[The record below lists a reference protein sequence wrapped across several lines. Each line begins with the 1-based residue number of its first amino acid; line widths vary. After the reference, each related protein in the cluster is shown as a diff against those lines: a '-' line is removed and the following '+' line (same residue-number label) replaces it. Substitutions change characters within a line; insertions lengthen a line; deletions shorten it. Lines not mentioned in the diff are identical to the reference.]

1 MKALGKKTVML
12 LGALVT
18 MLLLAVSA
26 LAADSVASGTCGAN
40 GDNLTWALDSAGTL
54 TIQGSG
60 EMRDY
65 KEIYKSGTNISNAP
79 WWEHREA
86 IQQVVISGASNI
98 GEYAF
103 YECTNLSAVS
113 FAGSSKLESIG
124 KCAFYNCTSMTE
136 ITLPD
141 GVTSIGE
148 WAFDSCTSL
157 TEITIPER
165 VTSIGSGAFYG
176 CTGLTNVYITD
187 INAWCRISFGSDDA
201 SPMACAKT
209 IYLNGERI
217 VSVDVPQGVASLNFT
232 FFGFRDL
239 VRVAIPD
246 SVTSIGVGTFGRC
259 TSLTEITLPDGVTS
273 IGGSAFYGCTSLTE
287 ITLPDSVTSIGTSAF
302 SRCTSLTT
310 VNFAENSKLTNIGR
324 QAFNGCTGLT
334 NVYITD
340 INAWC
345 RIPFDDATTSPMAY
359 AKNIY
364 LNGERIVSVD
374 VPQGVASLDYTF
386 YGFRD
391 LIRVTIPGSVT
402 SIGGSAF
409 SYCTSLTTVNFAEDS
424 KLTNIGGQAFQ
435 SCTSLANIT
444 IPDSVTSI
452 GSWAFNDC
460 TSLTT
465 VTFAESSK
473 LTDIGDWAFYNCT
486 SLMSIALPDSLTSIG
501 RSAFAD
507 CTSLMSITFPGNV
520 ASTGIHAFSH
530 CTSLKT
536 VAFAGNSKLKTI
548 DGYAFNGCT
557 GLTEI
562 AIPAGVTSIGSGAF
576 SECTSLANI
585 TIPDSVTS
593 IGNSAFSDCSS
604 LTSIAIPSGVTSIGG
619 GAFGMCGALKSVHIT
634 DVGAWCGISFG
645 DDEANPLCCAKNLF
659 INGTKAETLEIP
671 ANVKVIPVN
680 AFVNAK
686 CIQRVALS
694 EGLVGIAA
702 NAFSGCTGIE
712 TVFYAGSE
720 SAWEALPIGAGNDC
734 LKNAQIFYGS
744 TLDDYYCRIT
754 VKISDGGCI
763 RVDRNTAEVGDTIT
777 VTAEPYAGYG
787 LTAIYVDGKAL
798 EGNTFT
804 VQGNHEVSAVFTL
817 LPAYGGTAEY
827 RIEGITVC
835 TAAGEKLQELMP
847 EKLLVSVLIRHM
859 DGSSGAT
866 VMLAQYDAEGR
877 YQGLVWLTV
886 DEMPLE
892 TALKVTLPLDNR
904 DGKTINLKAFV
915 VSSVDAP
922 IPAGNAVSFGKV

>member
-1 MKALGKKTVML
+1 ML

-26 LAADSVASGTCGAN
+26 LAADSVASGTCGAD

-65 KEIYKSGTNISNAP
+65 KEIYKSGTSISNAP
-79 WWEHREA
+79 WGEHREA

-103 YECTNLSAVS
+103 YRCTNLSAVS
-113 FAGSSKLESIG
+113 FAESSKLESIG
-124 KCAFYNCTSMTE
+124 QCAFDNCTS
-136 ITLPD
+136 L
-141 GVTSIGE
+141 
-148 WAFDSCTSL
+148 A
-157 TEITIPER
+157 
-165 VTSIGSGAFYG
+165 
-176 CTGLTNVYITD
+176 N
-187 INAWCRISFGSDDA
+187 
-201 SPMACAKT
+201 
-209 IYLNGERI
+209 
-217 VSVDVPQGVASLNFT
+217 
-232 FFGFRDL
+232 
-239 VRVAIPD
+239 
-246 SVTSIGVGTFGRC
+246 
-259 TSLTEITLPDGVTS
+259 
-273 IGGSAFYGCTSLTE
+273 
-287 ITLPDSVTSIGTSAF
+287 ITLPDSVTSIGNSAFSDCTSLTNITLPDSVTSIGNSMFYGSTSLTEIMIPARVTSIGTSAF
-302 SRCTSLTT
+302 SHCTSLTT
-310 VNFAENSKLTNIGR
+310 VNFAENSKLTNIGQ
-324 QAFNGCTGLT
+324 QAFYGCTSLANITIPAGVTSIGHWAFHSCIGLT
-334 NVYITD
+334 DVYITD

-345 RIPFDDATTSPMAY
+345 RISFGGDDASPMSY
-359 AKNIY
+359 AENIY
-364 LNGERIVSVD
+364 LTGERIVSVD
-374 VPQGVASLDYTF
+374 VPQSVASLDYTF

-391 LIRVTIPGSVT
+391 LVRVTIPDSVTSIGKWTFSSCISLTEATLPDSVTSIGSYAFEDCSSLMEITLPNSVTSIGNFAFSGCTSLTSITLPDSVT

-409 SYCTSLTTVNFAEDS
+409 SGCSRLITVNFTEESGLTNIGSNAFEDCSSLMSIIIPSGLASIGSSAFSGCTSLTS
-424 KLTNIGGQAFQ
+424 
-435 SCTSLANIT
+435 IT
-444 IPDSVTSI
+444 IPD
-452 GSWAFNDC
+452 
-460 TSLTT
+460 
-465 VTFAESSK
+465 
-473 LTDIGDWAFYNCT
+473 
-486 SLMSIALPDSLTSIG
+486 
-501 RSAFAD
+501 
-507 CTSLMSITFPGNV
+507 
-520 ASTGIHAFSH
+520 
-530 CTSLKT
+530 
-536 VAFAGNSKLKTI
+536 
-548 DGYAFNGCT
+548 
-557 GLTEI
+557 
-562 AIPAGVTSIGSGAF
+562 GVTSIGSYAF
-576 SECTSLANI
+576 E
-585 TIPDSVTS
+585 
-593 IGNSAFSDCSS
+593 DCSS
-604 LTSIAIPSGVTSIGG
+604 LTSITIPDGVTYIDYCTFYRCSSLITVNISERSGLKSIDGYAFDG
-619 GAFGMCGALKSVHIT
+619 CFSLTSITIPEGVTNIGKYAFGACSALTSVHIT
-634 DVGAWCGISFG
+634 DVGAWCGISFEN
-645 DDEANPLCCAKNLF
+645 DEANPLYCAKNLF
-659 INGTKAETLEIP
+659 INGMRAETLEIP
-671 ANVKVIPVN
+671 ADVKVILAN

-787 LTAIYVDGKAL
+787 LTTIYVDGKAL

-804 VQGNHEVSAVFTL
+804 VQGDHEVSAVFTL